1 MAWKDMKQRLM
12 GLLNRG
18 ENDSARRPDGG
29 TSFYRPIGRKKQ
41 EAEPAQQAPSQD
53 PAYIHTGFTGMNP
66 PADPYAYG
74 PQTAYG
80 QPAYGQPAA
89 YGQQGAYAQPAAYGQ
104 PGTYGQPAYGQ
115 SGAFAAQTGW
125 SGQNYDASGS
135 YGAPAAF
142 SQPAYEP
149 TAPRPE
155 RGWFGSRQERKEQ
168 SNISYMPGY
177 SPDNG
182 ASFTHVEHIM
192 VVTGLKTCYEA
203 IECMKNG
210 ETLILTLDAIAN
222 DSERMRCQD
231 MLAGAA
237 FTLGCAVRSLQGGQ
251 VVIIAPES
259 VKILPEESI
268 RVEMPQR
275 SFVPQPEAAE
285 PAAPLRRERRVSA
298 NADWNAARRGE
309 RPDFNPY
316 TGSMPAAAGAYAA
329 FGGYGT

>member
-12 GLLNRG
+12 GLWNRG

-41 EAEPAQQAPSQD
+41 EAEPAQQAVSQD
-53 PAYIHTGFTGMNP
+53 PSYIHTGFTGMNP

-74 PQTAYG
+74 PQAAYGQPGAYG
-80 QPAYGQPAA
+80 QPAYGQPA
-89 YGQQGAYAQPAAYGQ
+89 YGQQ
-104 PGTYGQPAYGQ
+104 AYGQ
-115 SGAFAAQTGW
+115 SGAYAAQTGW
-125 SGQNYDASGS
+125 NGPGYDGA
-135 YGAPAAF
+135 YGAQTTF
-142 SQPAYEP
+142 SQPVYEP

-259 VKILPEESI
+259 VKILPEESA
-268 RVEMPQR
+268 RVGMPQR
-275 SFVPQPEAAE
+275 SFVPQPEAME
-285 PAAPLRRERRVSA
+285 PAAPPRRERRVSA

-316 TGSMPAAAGAYAA
+316 TGTMPAAAGAYAA